1 MSYIPPKKAKKL
13 VDEAVNLIEIKNYAD
28 ALSNLKQAIE
38 VFPNYYDAL
47 ILIGRIYYFMNKWGE
62 SLEAWKKI
70 LETFDSFVIIN
81 KYHPEKIIKNL
92 ASIWH
97 TLGLIYFNGF
107 KNYSCALYCLK
118 KSYDFMQD
126 NSSKN
131 DIDKCLRVNPKL
143 QPEEPVDLKTSLLK
157 LNEVQEIIT
166 QFERDLIECI
176 KPYDKVS
183 IEKIAE
189 QFFPAPFPYRYYFI
203 NRIRISLGLDP
214 LLWFK
219 FETIENKS
227 DLEVE
232 LAKTAQIV
240 ESAIESIKAN
250 LKKLIQ
256 QKKIHGKIVSNP
268 DEFGS
273 YFIKMEEEIKWK
285 ALKDNLLEIEE
296 FFEEFFPIVFYIP
309 PSVIRRIDEII
320 AEAKRFNFDLLVKKA
335 ENLKNDFYKTIN
347 M

>member
-1 MSYIPPKKAKKL
+1 
-13 VDEAVNLIEIKNYAD
+13 
-28 ALSNLKQAIE
+28 
-38 VFPNYYDAL
+38 
-47 ILIGRIYYFMNKWGE
+47 
-62 SLEAWKKI
+62 
-70 LETFDSFVIIN
+70 
-81 KYHPEKIIKNL
+81 
-92 ASIWH
+92 
-97 TLGLIYFNGF
+97 
-107 KNYSCALYCLK
+107 
-118 KSYDFMQD
+118 
-126 NSSKN
+126 
-131 DIDKCLRVNPKL
+131 
-143 QPEEPVDLKTSLLK
+143 
-157 LNEVQEIIT
+157 
-166 QFERDLIECI
+166 
-176 KPYDKVS
+176 
-183 IEKIAE
+183 
-189 QFFPAPFPYRYYFI
+189 
-203 NRIRISLGLDP
+203 

>member
-1 MSYIPPKKAKKL
+1 MHYI
-13 VDEAVNLIEIKNYAD
+13 
-28 ALSNLKQAIE
+28 
-38 VFPNYYDAL
+38 
-47 ILIGRIYYFMNKWGE
+47 G
-62 SLEAWKKI
+62 
-70 LETFDSFVIIN
+70 
-81 KYHPEKIIKNL
+81 
-92 ASIWH
+92 
-97 TLGLIYFNGF
+97 
-107 KNYSCALYCLK
+107 
-118 KSYDFMQD
+118 
-126 NSSKN
+126 
-131 DIDKCLRVNPKL
+131 KL

-157 LNEVQEIIT
+157 LNEVQDIIT

-189 QFFPAPFPYRYYFI
+189 HFFPAPFPYRYYFI

-219 FETIENKS
+219 FETIVNKS

-273 YFIKMEEEIKWK
+273 YFIKMEEEKKEIKWK

-296 FFEEFFPIVFYIP
+296 FLPIVFYIP

-320 AEAKRFNFDLLVKKA
+320 AEAKRFNFDLLVKKV
-335 ENLKNDFYKTIN
+335 ESLKNDFF
-347 M
+347 